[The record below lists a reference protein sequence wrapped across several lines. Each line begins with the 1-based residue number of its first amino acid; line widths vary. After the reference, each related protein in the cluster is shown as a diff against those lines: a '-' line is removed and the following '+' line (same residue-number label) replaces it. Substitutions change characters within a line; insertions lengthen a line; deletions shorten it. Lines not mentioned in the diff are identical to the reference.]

1 MSWRWL
7 CWVQSL
13 RRAWF
18 IRTVLWQHLD
28 GALLRTTEGPTE
40 TLKYNHK
47 GCWGPPHGILGPRL
61 WPFLCH
67 DRETIRVLMDSL
79 WNMAPLRYWRP
90 CYALARSGKSG
101 SERWLYISSHTQIS
115 ILQEILL
122 EIRQTLLGPSFLG
135 QKPDKEG
142 WDSNSPAWS
151 WPSLITQNICQ
162 LLIKP
167 QPSPEFIETI
177 FFPVSTDCLHLSWLG
192 LVFTCTSPLVLCPL
206 PLPLPSLCLGL

>member
-1 MSWRWL
+1 MVYWAPDYDLS
-7 CWVQSL
+7 S
-13 RRAWF
+13 AM
-18 IRTVLWQHLD
+18 TVRPSGYWWILSGIWHHC
-28 GALLRTTEGPTE
+28 GIGGPA
-40 TLKYNHK
+40 
-47 GCWGPPHGILGPRL
+47 
-61 WPFLCH
+61 
-67 DRETIRVLMDSL
+67 M
-79 WNMAPLRYWRP
+79 PLA
-90 CYALARSGKSG
+90 CSGKSG

-167 QPSPEFIETI
+167 QPSPEFVETI